1 MLTQAQCAV
10 LSGMSHQEIQQLWEA
25 CDPAAAEA
33 ALLSYGH
40 RDSVQ
45 ADAVCALL
53 VGNIRTA
60 VDLGND
66 DYARRNFAALR
77 LLLDE
82 TRRPVPL
89 RTDAADR
96 RHAPA

>member
-10 LSGMSHQEIQQLWEA
+10 LSGMSHQEIQQLWDA

-40 RDSVQ
+40 HDNNRL
-45 ADAVCALL
+45 DAVCALL

-60 VDLGND
+60 VDRGND

-82 TRRPVPL
+82 TLRPAAS
-89 RTDAADR
+89 RTGAAER
-96 RHAPA
+96 RHVPA